1 MTTQTVNPHSLT
13 LPKALV
19 TLLAGALFG
28 LGLSV
33 STMVQP
39 EVVLGFLQFKDWGL
53 MLVMGGAAGMALL
66 AYKGF
71 ARWVKHPLLGGQ
83 FLTQP
88 ARWNRQ
94 TVIGSAIFG
103 IGWGL
108 SGVCPGPAIAALGT
122 GNTDVLWA
130 LGGMVLGALTHG
142 LTDKESSVGSPTR

>member
-1 MTTQTVNPHSLT
+1 MNANALN
-13 LPKALV
+13 LPKALA

-28 LGLSV
+28 FGLSLA
-33 STMVQP
+33 TMTQP

-53 MLVMGGAAGMALL
+53 MLVMGGAAGLAML

-71 ARWVKHPLLGGQ
+71 PRWFGQPLLGGR

-88 ARWNRQ
+88 AQWNRQ
-94 TVIGSAIFG
+94 TIIGSAIFG

-108 SGVCPGPAIAALGT
+108 SGVCPGPALAALGT

-130 LGGMVLGALTHG
+130 LGGTVLGALAHA
-142 LTDKESSVGSPTR
+142 LTAKDPTQD

>member
-1 MTTQTVNPHSLT
+1 MNTQTVDPHALT
-13 LPKALV
+13 PTKALT

-28 LGLSV
+28 FGLSLA
-33 STMVQP
+33 TMVQP
-39 EVVLGFLQFKDWGL
+39 EVVIGFLLFKDWGL
-53 MLVMGGAAGMALL
+53 MLVMGGAAGLAML

-71 ARWVKHPLLGGQ
+71 PRVLARPLLGGQ

-122 GNTDVLWA
+122 GNTDILWA
-130 LGGMVLGALTHG
+130 LGGIGLGALAHG
-142 LTDKESSVGSPTR
+142 LTTRD

>member
-1 MTTQTVNPHSLT
+1 MNAHTMN
-13 LPKALV
+13 LPKAIV
-19 TLLAGALFG
+19 TLLAGGLFG

-33 STMVQP
+33 ATMIQP

-53 MLVMGGAAGMALL
+53 MLVMGGAAGLALL

-71 ARWVKHPLLGGQ
+71 PRWLARPLLGGQ

-88 ARWNRQ
+88 AQWNRQ

-108 SGVCPGPAIAALGT
+108 SGVCPGPALAALGT
-122 GNTDVLWA
+122 GNTEVLWA
-130 LGGMVLGALTHG
+130 LAGTVLGALAHG
-142 LTDKESSVGSPTR
+142 LTARD